1 MDFYLND
8 PKVSSLFFS
17 PFSTLSFF
25 FASVI
30 DRWLRATHEP
40 KRVQIHFVF
49 FFSALNFQK
58 PKKQGQSG
66 DNHSSEQRKYI
77 YMDVKSSVT
86 QINLQL
92 YSYCLSVLL
101 YDKHTITWSRAHS
114 QPQTGQPSLPQTVK
128 PQKCRN
134 VRAITTVFPNAKN

>member
-25 FASVI
+25 CFCYRQVAPCYT
-30 DRWLRATHEP
+30 RAKESTGP
-40 KRVQIHFVF
+40 FCL

-134 VRAITTVFPNAKN
+134 VRAITTVFPNARN

>member
-25 FASVI
+25 CFCYRQVAPCYT
-30 DRWLRATHEP
+30 RAKESTDP
-40 KRVQIHFVF
+40 FCL

-58 PKKQGQSG
+58 LKKQGQSG

-134 VRAITTVFPNAKN
+134 VRTITTVFPNARN